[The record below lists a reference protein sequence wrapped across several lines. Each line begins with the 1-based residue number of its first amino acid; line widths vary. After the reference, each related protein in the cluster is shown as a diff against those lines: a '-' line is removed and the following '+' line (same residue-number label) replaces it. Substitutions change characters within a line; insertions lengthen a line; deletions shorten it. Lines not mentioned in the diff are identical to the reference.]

1 MASTIL
7 LVPECWF
14 LEVVLL
20 QLGLL
25 KVAASIQ
32 FIEVDV
38 VDTLR
43 FWLLC
48 GRFSALL

>member
-7 LVPECWF
+7 LVPEMVP
-14 LEVVLL
+14 ESGNL

-32 FIEVDV
+32 LIEIDV

-48 GRFSALL
+48 G